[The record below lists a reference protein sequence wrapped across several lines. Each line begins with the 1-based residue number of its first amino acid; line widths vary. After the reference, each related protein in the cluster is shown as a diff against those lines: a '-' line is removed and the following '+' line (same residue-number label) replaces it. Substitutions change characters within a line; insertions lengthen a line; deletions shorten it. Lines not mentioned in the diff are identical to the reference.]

1 MPAHAAPARG
11 FALACLLATAPAWA
25 ALPLP
30 SVATAPSSSVA
41 RPSLVLESGRNS
53 TRQGDV
59 TVHYNALPSLALSP
73 AIAARHGITRSANRA
88 VLNVAV
94 VRGPRAAESVP
105 VTARI
110 DATARNA
117 SGEAQPLHLREVRE
131 GGAIYYLGEARIEES
146 DTLDFDL
153 RVHPEAGRTITLRY
167 RQTFWP
173 QGPEARP

>member
-1 MPAHAAPARG
+1 MTRPRALIPDATPRLDRELV
-11 FALACLLATAPAWA
+11 ALAEAQGGVLKANDYYERYKEAKA
-25 ALPLP
+25 ASAMDLI
-30 SVATAPSSSVA
+30 
-41 RPSLVLESGRNS
+41 N
-53 TRQGDV
+53 
-59 TVHYNALPSLALSP
+59 

-117 SGEAQPLHLREVRE
+117 SDEVQPLHLREVRE

-173 QGPEARP
+173 QGPEARL